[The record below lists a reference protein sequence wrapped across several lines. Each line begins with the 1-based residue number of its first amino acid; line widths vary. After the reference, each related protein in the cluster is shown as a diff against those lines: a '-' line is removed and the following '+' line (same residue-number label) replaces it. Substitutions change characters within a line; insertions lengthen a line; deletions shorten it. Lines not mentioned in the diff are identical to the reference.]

1 MSTEH
6 SPATPTAPD
15 AGPDAAPER
24 AASPTPAAANTLGWT
39 LGLLG
44 GAAGAIA
51 LFLALN
57 GRSPGNM
64 AGGALAGG
72 ATVLVAVAIGRWR
85 AVRRADKAG
94 STARWLGAVPDER
107 DDDVLTRA
115 LAVVGYVAVMASCL
129 AVVLVAATSWN
140 PLAIVGALPALLL
153 GTLVISFAVIN
164 RRS

>member
-1 MSTEH
+1 MSPEH
-6 SPATPTAPD
+6 SPATPATPATAAD
-15 AGPDAAPER
+15 PER
-24 AASPTPAAANTLGWT
+24 TPTTAPAAANTLGWT
-39 LGLLG
+39 FGLLC
-44 GAAGAIA
+44 GAVGAVA

-72 ATVLVAVAIGRWR
+72 IAVLVAAAVGRWR

-140 PLAIVGALPALLL
+140 PLAIVGALPSLLL
-153 GTLVISFAVIN
+153 VTLVISFAVIN

>member
-1 MSTEH
+1 MSTEPR
-6 SPATPTAPD
+6 PATSTAIW
-15 AGPDAAPER
+15 
-24 AASPTPAAANTLGWT
+24 SLSI
-39 LGLLG
+39 L
-44 GAAGAIA
+44 AGAVAVIA
-51 LFLALN
+51 VFLALN

-72 ATVLVAVAIGRWR
+72 ATVLVAAAVGRWR

-129 AVVLVAATSWN
+129 AVVLVAATSWE

-153 GTLVISFAVIN
+153 VTLVVSFAVIN

>member
-6 SPATPTAPD
+6 SPATPATPATAAD
-15 AGPDAAPER
+15 PER
-24 AASPTPAAANTLGWT
+24 TPTTAPAAANTLNWT
-39 LGLLG
+39 FGLLV
-44 GAAGAIA
+44 GAVGAVA

-72 ATVLVAVAIGRWR
+72 IAVLVAAAVGRWR

-129 AVVLVAATSWN
+129 AVVLVAATTWE

-153 GTLVISFAVIN
+153 VTLIVSFAVIN